1 MDVPPRLFDRA
12 LLIERRRRADKV
24 GAETFLLE
32 RVAADLAERLTAVQ
46 RRFELAVDLGT
57 PGAALA
63 NALMKS
69 GQIGRLI
76 VCEPLAERRSG
87 ALRVAGDE
95 EAIPFAPGTLDLVVS
110 ALALQWVNDLP
121 GTLVQIR
128 RALKADGLL
137 LAALIGGDTLIEL
150 RESFAAAEEEIAGGA
165 SPRVSPFIDVR
176 TMGSLLQR
184 AGFALPVTDSD
195 RIVVRYAQLSDLLND
210 LRRMGATNVLVERQ
224 STMMKR
230 AILARAADHYAERF
244 ADPDGKIRATFEV
257 ISILGWSPH
266 ESQQKPLRPG
276 SARTRLADALGAA
289 EQSAGDKARP
299 PGRS

>member
-12 LLIERRRRADKV
+12 LLLERRRRADKA

-32 RVAADLAERLTAVQ
+32 RVAADLAERLTAVK

-121 GTLVQIR
+121 GTLVPIR
-128 RALKADGLL
+128 
-137 LAALIGGDTLIEL
+137 
-150 RESFAAAEEEIAGGA
+150 
-165 SPRVSPFIDVR
+165 
-176 TMGSLLQR
+176 
-184 AGFALPVTDSD
+184 
-195 RIVVRYAQLSDLLND
+195 
-210 LRRMGATNVLVERQ
+210 
-224 STMMKR
+224 
-230 AILARAADHYAERF
+230 
-244 ADPDGKIRATFEV
+244 
-257 ISILGWSPH
+257 
-266 ESQQKPLRPG
+266 
-276 SARTRLADALGAA
+276 
-289 EQSAGDKARP
+289 
-299 PGRS
+299 